1 MAGSSEDDTPP
12 KADKTRLLVCDDEAT
27 LREMLRIL
35 FTRAGYD
42 VQTASGVKACKERIA
57 SSPAFD
63 VVITDLSMPDG
74 SGMDVLAAARDKDS
88 ATQVVLIT
96 AYASASQAVDA
107 MRKGAYDYVEKPFRN
122 EEIKATVEK
131 AVEKRQILSENRRL
145 RAAVDGVY
153 ADPSI
158 VGKSRPLTRVMKL
171 VERAAPSPTS
181 VLITGESGTGK
192 EMIARAL
199 HRLSGRKG
207 AFVPVN
213 CGALPENLMESE
225 LFGHVKGAFTGATQN
240 KDGLFIAADGGTL
253 FLDEIGELPNSLQ
266 VKLLRV
272 LQEHRLRPVGAQKE
286 IQADVRVV
294 AATNR
299 DLERGI
305 DDGSF
310 RQDLYYRL
318 NVITLELPPLRER
331 PEDIPLLAQHFL
343 EKHSE
348 KQKKTLRFSIAA
360 LRWICNQPYRGN
372 VRELENVIER
382 AVTMALGDEVT
393 LEDLPGATAA
403 PSALPSPVVDFP
415 VGGMDLEQ
423 FLADIEKGLL
433 IKALDE
439 AEGVRTRAAKL
450 LGMTF
455 RSFRYRLAKYDLG
468 EKD

>member
-1 MAGSSEDDTPP
+1 MR
-12 KADKTRLLVCDDEAT
+12 TRLLVCDDEST

-42 VQTASGVKACKERIA
+42 VETATGVRTCKELLA
-57 SSPAFD
+57 SSAPFD

-74 SGMDVLAAARDKDS
+74 SGMDVLEASRERDDS
-88 ATQVVLIT
+88 TQVVLIT

-131 AVEKRQILSENRRL
+131 ALEKRQILSENKRL
-145 RAAVDGVY
+145 RAVVNGVY

-158 VGKSRPLTRVMKL
+158 VGKSRALARVMKL
-171 VERAAPSPTS
+171 VERAAPSPTN
-181 VLITGESGTGK
+181 VLVTGESGTGK

-199 HRLSGRKG
+199 HRLSGRSG

-225 LFGHVKGAFTGATQN
+225 LFGHVKGAFTGAIQN
-240 KDGLFIAADGGTL
+240 KEGLFSAADKGTL
-253 FLDEIGELPNSLQ
+253 FLDEIGELPSALQ

-272 LQEHRLRPVGAQKE
+272 LQEHRFRPVGAQKE
-286 IQADVRVV
+286 VQVDVRVV

-299 DLERGI
+299 DLERAI
-305 DDGSF
+305 DDSSF

-343 EKHSE
+343 DKHSDN
-348 KQKKTLRFSIAA
+348 QKKQLRFSADA

-382 AVTMALGDEVT
+382 AVTMALGDNVT
-393 LEDLPGATAA
+393 LDDLPGATVVKSVA
-403 PSALPSPVVDFP
+403 PTPQIEFP
-415 VGGMDLEQ
+415 ARGMNLENY
-423 FLADIEKGLL
+423 LAEVEKDLL

>member
-1 MAGSSEDDTPP
+1 
-12 KADKTRLLVCDDEAT
+12 
-27 LREMLRIL
+27 MLRIL
-35 FTRAGYD
+35 FTRAGYA
-42 VQTASGVKACKERIA
+42 VRVASGVRECKELLLA
-57 SSPAFD
+57 QPAFD
-63 VVITDLSMPDG
+63 VIVTDLSMPDG
-74 SGMDVLAAARDKDS
+74 SGMDVLEAAQDKDDS
-88 ATQVVLIT
+88 TQVVLIT
-96 AYASASQAVDA
+96 AYASAAQAVDA

-131 AVEKRQILSENRRL
+131 ALEKRLILSENRRL
-145 RAAVDGVY
+145 RAEVGGVF

-158 VGKSRPLTRVMKL
+158 VGKSRPLTRVMQL

-192 EMIARAL
+192 EMVARAL
-199 HRLSGRKG
+199 HRLSGRTG

-225 LFGHVKGAFTGATQN
+225 LFGHVKGAFTGASQN
-240 KDGLFIAADGGTL
+240 KEGLYLSAHEGTL
-253 FLDEIGELPNSLQ
+253 FLDEVGELPPALQ

-272 LQEHRLRPVGAQKE
+272 LQEHKIRPVGASRE
-286 IQADVRVV
+286 IQADVRVI

-299 DLERGI
+299 DLESAI
-305 DDGSF
+305 EDGSF

-343 EKHSE
+343 EKHSRNLA
-348 KQKKTLRFSIAA
+348 KQLVFRADA
-360 LRWICNQPYRGN
+360 LRWICSQPYRGN
-372 VRELENVIER
+372 VRELENVVER
-382 AVTMALGDEVT
+382 AVTMALGDQIT
-393 LEDLPGATAA
+393 LDDLPGASTVQPTTPNA
-403 PSALPSPVVDFP
+403 VGEFP
-415 VGGMDLEQ
+415 PGGMNLEHYLEDVEKDL
-423 FLADIEKGLL
+423 LL
-433 IKALDE
+433 KALEE

-455 RSFRYRLAKYDLG
+455 RSFRYRLAKYEIG